1 MRKTSSLLLYFFL
14 GLIIVGL
21 ATQLIKN
28 PGQFITSILIL
39 LGVAFI
45 VFIIMRSVLDNRQGL
60 NDPESKKY
68 KEAVKQSQKKYGK
81 PVSPK
86 NIKKKKTET
95 NKSSQRKKRRRKS
108 HIKDIKVQKKDSF
121 NELVRIFLFRTIF
134 TCFMYFFQVFSS
146 CRIFFKVF
154 N

>member
-39 LGVAFI
+39 LDVAFM
-45 VFIIMRSVLDNRQGL
+45 VFIIMRSVKEKRKGL
-60 NDPESKKY
+60 NEPESKKY

-81 PVSPK
+81 PFSPK

-108 HIKDIKVQKKDSF
+108 HLKVIKGQKKDS
-121 NELVRIFLFRTIF
+121 N
-134 TCFMYFFQVFSS
+134 
-146 CRIFFKVF
+146 K
-154 N
+154 

>member
-95 NKSSQRKKRRRKS
+95 NKPSQRKKRRRKS
-108 HIKDIKVQKKDSF
+108 HLKVIKGQKKDS
-121 NELVRIFLFRTIF
+121 N
-134 TCFMYFFQVFSS
+134 
-146 CRIFFKVF
+146 K
-154 N
+154 